1 MEQNLESKVFQIA
14 DRLHH
19 SGHKVSVRVVMAE
32 AGGSLATVAKYLRSW
47 RANKQAISGE
57 PPAVTVSINLIQA
70 LQDEVEKKMRE
81 AKKGWVNRI
90 SELEAS
96 NVELEEIVGKLESGS
111 ATLKTDNE
119 KLQKE
124 ILDLRPLT
132 EKHSSLKAKIQ
143 QQQETITKLKSDLAV
158 SESKYNERERFFG
171 EQQQRLQSEIESW
184 QKRYD
189 DSKKELQVAIERA
202 VKAESHLSSSKK

>member
-1 MEQNLESKVFQIA
+1 MDQNLEAKVYEVA
-14 DRLHH
+14 DRFHQ

-47 RANKQAISGE
+47 RANKQAVSGE

-70 LQDEVEKKMRE
+70 LQDEIEKKMRE
-81 AKKGWVNRI
+81 AKKGWATRI
-90 SELEAS
+90 SELETT

-111 ATLKTDNE
+111 VTLKEDNE
-119 KLQKE
+119 KLQQE
-124 ILDLRPLT
+124 ILDLRPLA
-132 EKHSSLKAKIQ
+132 EKHSSQKAQIK

-158 SESKYNERERFFG
+158 SQSKYIEREQFFK

-189 DSKKELQVAIERA
+189 DSKKELHVAIERA
-202 VKAESHLSSSKK
+202 VKAESRLSK